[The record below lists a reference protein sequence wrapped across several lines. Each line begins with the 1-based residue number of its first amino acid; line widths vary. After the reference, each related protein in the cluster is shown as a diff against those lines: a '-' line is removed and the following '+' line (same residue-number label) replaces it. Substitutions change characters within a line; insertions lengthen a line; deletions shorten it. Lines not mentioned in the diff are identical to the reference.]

1 MAAASVP
8 RIVAAGGAIRLPPLW
23 IAHPELDE
31 NVTRDMTR
39 HLVDTYR
46 GAGGQVGAGGF
57 AGVGHAFANLPGPA
71 ADRCIAGMKEFI
83 ATQQAR
89 SS

>member
-1 MAAASVP
+1 
-8 RIVAAGGAIRLPPLW
+8 
-23 IAHPELDE
+23 
-31 NVTRDMTR
+31 MTR

-46 GAGGQVGAGGF
+46 GAGGRVELAEF

-71 ADRCIAGMKEFI
+71 ADRCIAGMKDFI
-83 ATQQAR
+83 ATQLAR